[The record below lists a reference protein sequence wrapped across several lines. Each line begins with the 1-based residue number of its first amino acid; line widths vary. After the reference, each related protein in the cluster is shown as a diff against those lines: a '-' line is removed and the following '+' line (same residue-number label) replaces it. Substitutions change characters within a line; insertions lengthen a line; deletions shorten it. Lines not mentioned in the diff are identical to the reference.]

1 MITAHLSWKEL
12 FKLFR
17 GRLKMNTAT
26 RGQIPAVLIIDLE
39 VDPKTDKPFKI
50 GAFRPDSGLFF
61 EKAFR
66 GEKGFH
72 TALCEMAHLTS
83 GLKWLMGH
91 NILGHDL
98 KYLKAVVPEAAWLKV
113 PVIDTLWLSPLAF
126 PQNPYHRLIKNHK
139 IISSEINSPLSDC
152 HACWQLFQDQCTA
165 LGKIKAE
172 KPEEFALWTALSDIP
187 LPYRLSDDIMI
198 PKRDTSPDVKKL
210 IDTIWLMMQDN
221 NDQGRLKV
229 CRTRFLELMKTDIR
243 NPSIYPSLGYAL
255 SWLNVSG
262 GNSVLAPWVRH
273 QFPDTARLIAELRD
287 HDCGSTECRYCQDT
301 LNPEAQ
307 LQRYFKLPTFR
318 DVKGF
323 DGGQR
328 AVVQSGM
335 KGLHTLAVLPTG
347 GGKSLCY
354 QLPALNRYYRNGG
367 LTIVVSPLQSLMKDQ
382 LDGLEKKGATCAA
395 MLNGLV
401 EVVER
406 AQILDKIALGDIGIL
421 FVAPE
426 QFRNTSFINAISQRQ
441 INGWVFD
448 EAHCLSKWG
457 HDFRPDYLYAVKF
470 IAEHSKNNGTV
481 APVSC
486 FTATAKPDVLA
497 DITNHFREEA
507 GIEFRQFIGDNER
520 DNLFYDVLEI
530 SDGLK
535 KQKIN
540 ELLHRELD
548 HQSGGAVVFVGRRKS
563 AETYSAYLKEQGW
576 ACEHF
581 HAGLGNNEKADIQ
594 NQFIGGSLRI
604 IVATNAFGMGVDKPD
619 VRLVIHAEITG
630 SLENY
635 LQEAGRAGRD
645 QAEAKCVLLYDGKD
659 VDTQFSISK
668 MSQIELRDL
677 KSVWKKVGWLNQAAY
692 GKDHCGEIVA
702 TGGEILRD
710 TEEYMS
716 FDSDDRQADTK
727 VKTVLAWLER
737 ADLLERKE
745 NQTRIF
751 PARSGRLNLDE
762 ALAII
767 EKNKFSKRISEIYQT
782 IAEIVF
788 KAPEDAPLSTD
799 DLVQATACSFT
810 ELRGHLKKLEELGIL
825 TNDTHMTV
833 ILRTDNIKPADKRL
847 AQVIACEEKLWQIL
861 KNEIPEADQGIWQ
874 NLSLSAVCH
883 QMHEVGLETNPAEIK
898 LLMQSLADD
907 KAAERTNSS
916 GSFQIRDVGNNLLKV
931 RFKNPKSDSWEN
943 LQNNAELRRNIGLCL
958 LPFLMAKTNGV
969 RQKDVMVE
977 TRMGELVQQLADDL
991 VLSVQIPADRRELL
1005 LRQTLLFMHK
1015 QGIIKLNH
1023 GMTILR
1029 HAMTI
1034 TPNPKA
1040 LSAKRQYLAEDY
1052 KPLSVFYG
1060 EKRFQIH
1067 VMQEYAL
1074 RALKNLTEG
1083 LNLVRD
1089 YFGLEEKNF
1098 KNKWFKG
1105 RLKELDEPASPQT
1118 LREITDGLN
1127 EMQKAVVTDQ
1137 SGSNRLILAGP
1148 GSGKTR
1154 VIVHRVAY
1162 LLRVQHVPASAII
1175 VLTFNR
1181 LAAQEVKRRLFGLVG
1196 PLAAAVTVMTYD
1208 GMAMRLLGVRFDG
1221 NNREYGKSQ
1230 FKEWCRQAAAML
1242 SDDLENDDGNDETRE
1257 RIMAGFRYIL
1267 VDEYQDISEE
1277 HYRLVSALA
1286 GRKRAEEDKLTI
1298 LAVGDDDQNI
1308 YAFNGT
1314 SNEYIHRFQK
1324 DYDVAQ
1330 PDYLTYNY
1338 RSTQHIISAANSVI
1352 NGLTGRLKTLHPIV
1366 INPERQTQ
1374 PNGGVWAA
1382 TDSIRQG
1389 RVRHISLPFGSSSNI
1404 QGQAVITEI
1413 GRLKTLGTVAWNEI
1427 AVLSRHNASLKP
1439 LQAWCEQNGIPYFL
1453 SADKSSKIKLRHTR
1467 EFVRLIDGVEKQTEG
1482 FTSQA
1487 FSELISEQMKK
1498 SGGSWCVWF
1507 RQLQTDFLNE
1517 YPLQD
1522 EKLPE
1527 KSDNLAESRETE
1539 IKALPIEDSGSSENG
1554 SGTVNR
1560 YSSAFLK
1567 SWLYEYVG
1575 DENETRSEGIF
1586 LGTAHAVKGL
1596 EFKHVFILDGG
1607 WQRADEAEQRLYYV
1621 AMTRAIET
1629 LTLLQTTPE
1638 HPWIAKLP
1646 DDIEIVA
1653 QIFTELPDLNTEY
1666 RHLAAYRNT
1675 AVEGETDSKSDLD
1688 IDFIVC
1694 HNNVETVRQRLFAAA
1709 KLKKDDPLEMRR
1721 TEDGRYIF
1729 LSDDIEV
1736 ARTVKL
1742 PPLPAK
1748 TTAYANTFRVRYLDE
1763 VGESFR
1769 QRIPEKIGTK
1779 KLEKWTLV
1787 IPMLVIPPE

>member
-1 MITAHLSWKEL
+1 MIITARFSQKE
-12 FKLFR
+12 LFR
-17 GRLKMNTAT
+17 GRLKMNTAAK
-26 RGQIPAVLIIDLE
+26 GQIPAVLIIDLE

-50 GAFRPDSGLFF
+50 GAFRPDSGLSF
-61 EKAFR
+61 EKTFR

-72 TALCEMAHLTS
+72 TALGEMAHLTS

-98 KYLKAVVPEAAWLKV
+98 KYLKAAVPEAAWLEL
-113 PVIDTLWLSPLAF
+113 PVIDTLRLSPLAF

-139 IISSEINSPLSDC
+139 IISSEINSPLADC
-152 HACWQLFQDQCTA
+152 RACWQLFQDQCMA
-165 LGKIKAE
+165 FGKIKAE

-187 LPYRLSDDIMI
+187 LPYRLSDDITI
-198 PKRDTSPDVKKL
+198 PERATPSDVKKL
-210 IDTIWLMMQDN
+210 IDIIWLMMQDN

-243 NPSIYPSLGYAL
+243 NPAIYPSLGYAL

-273 QFPDTARLIAELRD
+273 QFPDAARLIAELRD

-323 DGGQR
+323 EGGQR

-367 LTIVVSPLQSLMKDQ
+367 LTVVVSPLQSLMKDQ
-382 LDGLEKKGATCAA
+382 LDGLEKKGVTCAA
-395 MLNGLV
+395 MLNGLI

-406 AQILDKIALGDIGIL
+406 AQILDKTALGDIGVL

-481 APVSC
+481 APISC

-520 DNLFYDVLEI
+520 DNLFYDVQEI
-530 SDGLK
+530 SDDLK

-563 AETYSAYLKEQGW
+563 AENYSAYLKEQGW

-594 NQFIGGSLRI
+594 NQFVGGSLRV

-645 QAEAKCVLLYDGKD
+645 QADAKCVLLYDGKD

-677 KSVWKKVGWLNQAAY
+677 KSVWKKVGWLNHAAY

-737 ADLLERKE
+737 AELLERKE

-751 PARSGRLNLDE
+751 PARSGRLNLEE
-762 ALAII
+762 ALVII
-767 EKNKFSKRISEIYQT
+767 EKSEFSQRISEIYRT

-788 KAPEDAPLSTD
+788 NAPEDAPLSTD
-799 DLVQATACSFT
+799 DLVQVTACSFT

-833 ILRTDNIKPADKRL
+833 ILRTDNIKPADKHL
-847 AQVIACEEKLWQIL
+847 AQVINWEEKLWQVL
-861 KNEIPEADQGIWQ
+861 KNEIPEADQGVWQ

-883 QMHEVGLETNPAEIK
+883 QMHEAGLETNPAEIK
-898 LLMQSLADD
+898 LLMQS
-907 KAAERTNSS
+907 
-916 GSFQIRDVGNNLLKV
+916 
-931 RFKNPKSDSWEN
+931 
-943 LQNNAELRRNIGLCL
+943 
-958 LPFLMAKTNGV
+958 

-977 TRMGELVQQLADDL
+977 TRMGELVQQLTDDL

-1005 LRQTLLFMHK
+1005 LRQALLFMHK

-1074 RALKNLTEG
+1074 RALKNLAEG
-1083 LNLVRD
+1083 LSLVRD
-1089 YFGLEEKNF
+1089 YFGLEEKSF

-1105 RLKELDEPASPQT
+1105 RLKELDESASPQT

-1162 LLRVQHVPASAII
+1162 LLRVQHVPASSII

-1181 LAAQEVKRRLFGLVG
+1181 LAAQEVKRRLFCLVG
-1196 PLAAAVTVMTYD
+1196 SLAAAVTVMTYD
-1208 GMAMRLLGVRFDG
+1208 GMAMRLLGVRFEG
-1221 NNREYGKSQ
+1221 NNREYGKGQ
-1230 FKEWCRQAAAML
+1230 FKEWCKKAVAML
-1242 SDDLENDDGNDETRE
+1242 SDDLETDDINDEARE

-1286 GRKRAEEDKLTI
+1286 GRRCAEEDKLTI

-1324 DYDVAQ
+1324 DYNVAQ

-1352 NGLTGRLKTLHPIV
+1352 NGMAGRLKTLHPIV

-1374 PNGGVWAA
+1374 SNGGAWAKK
-1382 TDSIRQG
+1382 DSERQG
-1389 RVRHISLPFGSSSNI
+1389 RVRHISLPLGCSSNI
-1404 QGQAVITEI
+1404 QAQAIITEI
-1413 GRLKTLGTVAWNEI
+1413 GRLKTLGEIAWNDI
-1427 AVLSRHNASLKP
+1427 AVLSRHNAGLKP
-1439 LQAWCEQNGIPYFL
+1439 MQAWCEQNGIPYFL

-1482 FTSQA
+1482 FTSQDFA
-1487 FSELISEQMKK
+1487 ELIGEQVKK

-1517 YPLQD
+1517 YPPQD
-1522 EKLPE
+1522 EELSE
-1527 KSDNLAESRETE
+1527 KSDNLAERCEAK
-1539 IKALPIEDSGSSENG
+1539 IKASPKEDGRSSENG
-1554 SGTVNR
+1554 GDTVNR

-1607 WQRADEAEQRLYYV
+1607 WQGADEAEQRLYYV

-1629 LTLLQTTPE
+1629 LTLLQTTSE
-1638 HPWIAKLP
+1638 HPWAARLP
-1646 DDIEIVA
+1646 DDTERVV
-1653 QIFTELPDLNTEY
+1653 QIFTELPELDTEY
-1666 RHLAAYRNT
+1666 RRLAAYRNT
-1675 AVEGETDSKSDLD
+1675 AAEGETDSKSDLD

-1694 HNNVETVRQRLFAAA
+1694 HNNIATVKQRLSVAA
-1709 KLKKDDPLEMRR
+1709 KLKKNDSLEIRR
-1721 TEDGRYIF
+1721 TEDGRYVF
-1729 LSDDIEV
+1729 LSGGIEV

-1742 PPLPAK
+1742 PPLPK
-1748 TTAYANTFRVRYLDE
+1748 QTTAYADTFRVRYLDE

-1787 IPMLVIPPE
+1787 IPMLVIPSE

>member
-1 MITAHLSWKEL
+1 
-12 FKLFR
+12 
-17 GRLKMNTAT
+17 MNTAT
-26 RGQIPAVLIIDLE
+26 KGQIPAVLIIDLE

-72 TALCEMAHLTS
+72 AALCEMAHLTS

-98 KYLKAVVPEAAWLKV
+98 KYLKAVVPEAAWLKL

-139 IISSEINSPLSDC
+139 IISSEINSPLADC

-165 LGKIKAE
+165 FGKIKAE

-229 CRTRFLELMKTDIR
+229 CRTRFLELMKTDIH
-243 NPSIYPSLGYAL
+243 NPDIYPSLGYAL
-255 SWLNVSG
+255 SWLKVSG

-273 QFPDTARLIAELRD
+273 QFPETARLIAELRD

-367 LTIVVSPLQSLMKDQ
+367 LTIIVSPLQSLMKDQ

-563 AETYSAYLKEQGW
+563 AETYSNYLKEQGW

-594 NQFIGGSLRI
+594 NQFIGGSLRV
-604 IVATNAFGMGVDKPD
+604 IVATNAFGMGVDKSD

-645 QAEAKCVLLYDGKD
+645 QEDAKCVLLYDGKD

-745 NQTRIF
+745 NQTRIL

-847 AQVIACEEKLWQIL
+847 AQVIAWEEKLWQIL

-916 GSFQIRDVGNNLLKV
+916 GSFQIRDVGNNLLKI

-1052 KPLSVFYG
+1052 KPLSIFYG

-1137 SGSNRLILAGP
+1137 SDSNRLILAGP

-1208 GMAMRLLGVRFDG
+1208 GMAMRLLGVRFDS

-1324 DYDVAQ
+1324 DYGVAQ

-1338 RSTQHIISAANSVI
+1338 RSTQYIISAANSVI
-1352 NGLTGRLKTLHPIV
+1352 NGMTGRLKTLHPIV

-1382 TDSIRQG
+1382 TDSERQG
-1389 RVRHISLPFGSSSNI
+1389 RVRHISLPFGSSNI
-1404 QGQAVITEI
+1404 QAQAVITEI
-1413 GRLKTLGTVAWNEI
+1413 GRLKTLSEVAWNEI

-1487 FSELISEQMKK
+1487 FAELISEQVKK

-1527 KSDNLAESRETE
+1527 KSDNLAESREAE
-1539 IKALPIEDSGSSENG
+1539 IQASPIEDNGSSENG

-1560 YSSAFLK
+1560 YSPAFLK
-1567 SWLYEYVG
+1567 SWLYEYIG
-1575 DENETRSEGIF
+1575 DEHETRSEGIF

-1607 WQRADEAEQRLYYV
+1607 WQGVDEAEQRLYYV

-1638 HPWIAKLP
+1638 HPWVAKLP
-1646 DDIEIVA
+1646 DDIENVA
-1653 QIFTELPDLNTEY
+1653 QIFTELPELNTEY
-1666 RHLAAYRNT
+1666 RRLAAYRNT
-1675 AVEGETDSKSDLD
+1675 AAEGETDSKSDLD

-1709 KLKKDDPLEMRR
+1709 KLKKDDPLEMKR

-1742 PPLPAK
+1742 PPLPTK

>member
-1 MITAHLSWKEL
+1 
-12 FKLFR
+12 
-17 GRLKMNTAT
+17 MNTPT
-26 RGQIPAVLIIDLE
+26 KGYIPAVLIIDLE

-72 TALCEMAHLTS
+72 AALVEMAHMTD

-98 KYLKAVVPEAAWLKV
+98 KYLKAVVPEAAWLKL

-139 IISSEINSPLSDC
+139 IISSEINSPLADC

-165 LGKIKAE
+165 FGKIKAE

-198 PKRDTSPDVKKL
+198 PKRDTSPDIKKL

-382 LDGLEKKGATCAA
+382 LDGLEKKGATCAT

-594 NQFIGGSLRI
+594 NQFIGGSLRV

-645 QAEAKCVLLYDGKD
+645 QVEAKCVLLYDSKD

-825 TNDTHMTV
+825 TNDTHMTI

-847 AQVIACEEKLWQIL
+847 AQIIAWEEKLWQIL

-916 GSFQIRDVGNNLLKV
+916 GSFQIRDVGNNLLKI

-943 LQNNAELRRNIGLCL
+943 IQNNAELRRNIGLCL

-991 VLSVQIPADRRELL
+991 VLSVQIQADRRELL

-1052 KPLSVFYG
+1052 KPLSIFYG

-1127 EMQKAVVTDQ
+1127 EMQKVVVTDQ
-1137 SGSNRLILAGP
+1137 NGSNRLILAGP

-1242 SDDLENDDGNDETRE
+1242 SDDLENDDGSDETRE

-1338 RSTQHIISAANSVI
+1338 RSTQYIISAANSVI
-1352 NGLTGRLKTLHPIV
+1352 NGMTGRLKTLHPIV

-1389 RVRHISLPFGSSSNI
+1389 RVRHISLPFGSSNI
-1404 QGQAVITEI
+1404 QAQAVITEI
-1413 GRLKTLGTVAWNEI
+1413 GRLKTLGVVAWNEI
-1427 AVLSRHNASLKP
+1427 AVLSRHNVSLKP

-1487 FSELISEQMKK
+1487 FAELIGEQVKK

-1527 KSDNLAESRETE
+1527 KSDNLAKSREAE
-1539 IKALPIEDSGSSENG
+1539 IQASPIEDNGSSENG
-1554 SGTVNR
+1554 SGSVNR

-1567 SWLYEYVG
+1567 NWLYEYVG
-1575 DENETRSEGIF
+1575 DEDETRSEGIF

-1607 WQRADEAEQRLYYV
+1607 WQGVDEAEQRLYYV

-1629 LTLLQTTPE
+1629 LTLLQTTSE
-1638 HPWIAKLP
+1638 HPWMAKLP
-1646 DDIEIVA
+1646 DDIESVA
-1653 QIFTELPDLNTEY
+1653 QIFTELPELNTEY
-1666 RHLAAYRNT
+1666 RRLAAYRNT
-1675 AVEGETDSKSDLD
+1675 AVEGETDNKSDLD

-1694 HNNVETVRQRLFAAA
+1694 HNNVETVKQRLSAAA

-1729 LSDDIEV
+1729 LSDDVEV

-1742 PPLPAK
+1742 PPLPTK

>member
-1 MITAHLSWKEL
+1 
-12 FKLFR
+12 
-17 GRLKMNTAT
+17 MNTAT
-26 RGQIPAVLIIDLE
+26 KGQIPAVLIIDLE

-139 IISSEINSPLSDC
+139 IISSEINSPLADC

-165 LGKIKAE
+165 FGKIKAE

-243 NPSIYPSLGYAL
+243 NPAIYPSLSYAL

-367 LTIVVSPLQSLMKDQ
+367 LTIIVSPLQSLMKDQ

-594 NQFIGGSLRI
+594 NQFIGGSLRV
-604 IVATNAFGMGVDKPD
+604 IVATNAFGMGVDKSD

-645 QAEAKCVLLYDGKD
+645 QEDAKCVLLYDGKD

-847 AQVIACEEKLWQIL
+847 AQVIAWEEKLWQIL

-916 GSFQIRDVGNNLLKV
+916 GSFQIRDVGNNLLKI

-1052 KPLSVFYG
+1052 KPLSIFYG

-1137 SGSNRLILAGP
+1137 SDSNRLILAGP

-1208 GMAMRLLGVRFDG
+1208 GMAMRLLGVRFDS

-1338 RSTQHIISAANSVI
+1338 RSTQYIISAANSVI
-1352 NGLTGRLKTLHPIV
+1352 NGMTGRLKTLHPIV

-1382 TDSIRQG
+1382 TDSERQG
-1389 RVRHISLPFGSSSNI
+1389 RVRHISLPFGSSNI
-1404 QGQAVITEI
+1404 QAQAVITEI
-1413 GRLKTLGTVAWNEI
+1413 GRLKTLSEVAWNEI

-1487 FSELISEQMKK
+1487 FAELISEQVKK

-1527 KSDNLAESRETE
+1527 KSDNLAESREAE
-1539 IKALPIEDSGSSENG
+1539 IQASPIEDNGSSENG
-1554 SGTVNR
+1554 SGSVNR
-1560 YSSAFLK
+1560 YSPAFLK

-1575 DENETRSEGIF
+1575 DEHETRSEGIF

-1607 WQRADEAEQRLYYV
+1607 WQGVDEAEQRLYYV

-1638 HPWIAKLP
+1638 HPWMAKLP
-1646 DDIEIVA
+1646 DDIENVA
-1653 QIFTELPDLNTEY
+1653 QIFTELPELNTEY
-1666 RHLAAYRNT
+1666 RRLAAYRNT
-1675 AVEGETDSKSDLD
+1675 TVEGETDSKSDLD

-1694 HNNVETVRQRLFAAA
+1694 HNNVETVKQRLIAAA
-1709 KLKKDDPLEMRR
+1709 KLKKDDPLEMKR

-1742 PPLPAK
+1742 PPLPTK
-1748 TTAYANTFRVRYLDE
+1748 TTAYTNTFRVRYLDE

>member
-1 MITAHLSWKEL
+1 
-12 FKLFR
+12 
-17 GRLKMNTAT
+17 
-26 RGQIPAVLIIDLE
+26 
-39 VDPKTDKPFKI
+39 
-50 GAFRPDSGLFF
+50 
-61 EKAFR
+61 
-66 GEKGFH
+66 
-72 TALCEMAHLTS
+72 
-83 GLKWLMGH
+83 
-91 NILGHDL
+91 
-98 KYLKAVVPEAAWLKV
+98 
-113 PVIDTLWLSPLAF
+113 
-126 PQNPYHRLIKNHK
+126 
-139 IISSEINSPLSDC
+139 
-152 HACWQLFQDQCTA
+152 
-165 LGKIKAE
+165 
-172 KPEEFALWTALSDIP
+172 
-187 LPYRLSDDIMI
+187 
-198 PKRDTSPDVKKL
+198 
-210 IDTIWLMMQDN
+210 
-221 NDQGRLKV
+221 
-229 CRTRFLELMKTDIR
+229 
-243 NPSIYPSLGYAL
+243 
-255 SWLNVSG
+255 
-262 GNSVLAPWVRH
+262 
-273 QFPDTARLIAELRD
+273 
-287 HDCGSTECRYCQDT
+287 
-301 LNPEAQ
+301 
-307 LQRYFKLPTFR
+307 
-318 DVKGF
+318 
-323 DGGQR
+323 
-328 AVVQSGM
+328 
-335 KGLHTLAVLPTG
+335 
-347 GGKSLCY
+347 
-354 QLPALNRYYRNGG
+354 
-367 LTIVVSPLQSLMKDQ
+367 
-382 LDGLEKKGATCAA
+382 

-594 NQFIGGSLRI
+594 NQFIGGSLRV

-645 QAEAKCVLLYDGKD
+645 QVEAKCVLLYDGKD

-692 GKDHCGEIVA
+692 GKDHCGEILA

-916 GSFQIRDVGNNLLKV
+916 GSFQIRDVGNNLLKI

-1052 KPLSVFYG
+1052 KPLSIFYG

-1083 LNLVRD
+1083 LSLVRD

-1208 GMAMRLLGVRFDG
+1208 GMAMRLLGVRFDS

-1230 FKEWCRQAAAML
+1230 FKEWCRQAATML

-1352 NGLTGRLKTLHPIV
+1352 NGMRGRLKTLHPIV

-1382 TDSIRQG
+1382 TDSERQG
-1389 RVRHISLPFGSSSNI
+1389 RVRHISLPFGSSNI
-1404 QGQAVITEI
+1404 QAQAVITEI
-1413 GRLKTLGTVAWNEI
+1413 GRLKTLSEVAWNEI

-1487 FSELISEQMKK
+1487 FAELINEQVKK

-1527 KSDNLAESRETE
+1527 KSDNLVESREAE
-1539 IKALPIEDSGSSENG
+1539 IQASPIEDNGSSENG
-1554 SGTVNR
+1554 SGSVNR

-1575 DENETRSEGIF
+1575 DEHETRSEGIF

-1607 WQRADEAEQRLYYV
+1607 WQGVDEAEQRLYYV

-1638 HPWIAKLP
+1638 HPWMAKLP
-1646 DDIEIVA
+1646 DDIENVA
-1653 QIFTELPDLNTEY
+1653 QIFTELPELNTEY
-1666 RHLAAYRNT
+1666 RRLAAYRNT

-1694 HNNVETVRQRLFAAA
+1694 HNNVETVKQRLIAAA
-1709 KLKKDDPLEMRR
+1709 KLKKDDPLEMKR

-1742 PPLPAK
+1742 PPLPTK

>member
-1 MITAHLSWKEL
+1 
-12 FKLFR
+12 
-17 GRLKMNTAT
+17 MNTAT
-26 RGQIPAVLIIDLE
+26 KGQIPAVLIIDLE

-139 IISSEINSPLSDC
+139 IISSEINSPLADC

-165 LGKIKAE
+165 FGKIKAE

-187 LPYRLSDDIMI
+187 LPYRLSEDIMI
-198 PKRDTSPDVKKL
+198 PERDTSPDVKKL

-229 CRTRFLELMKTDIR
+229 CHTRFLELMKTDIR
-243 NPSIYPSLGYAL
+243 NPAIYPSLSYAL

-287 HDCGSTECRYCQDT
+287 HNCGSTECRYCQNT

-470 IAEHSKNNGTV
+470 IAEHSKNNGTM

-497 DITNHFREEA
+497 DITNHFRVEA

-530 SDGLK
+530 SDDLK

-563 AETYSAYLKEQGW
+563 AETYSDYLKEQGW

-594 NQFIGGSLRI
+594 NQFIGV

-825 TNDTHMTV
+825 TNDTHMTI
-833 ILRTDNIKPADKRL
+833 ILRTDNIKPADKHL
-847 AQVIACEEKLWQIL
+847 AQVIAREEKLWQIL
-861 KNEIPEADQGIWQ
+861 KNEIPEVDQGIWQ

-931 RFKNPKSDSWEN
+931 RFKNPQSDSWEN

-958 LPFLMAKTNGV
+958 LPFLMTKTNGV

-1052 KPLSVFYG
+1052 KPLSIFYG

-1374 PNGGVWAA
+1374 PNGGVWAT

-1413 GRLKTLGTVAWNEI
+1413 GRLKTLGAVAWNEI

-1482 FTSQA
+1482 LTSQA
-1487 FSELISEQMKK
+1487 FAELISEQVKK

-1527 KSDNLAESRETE
+1527 KSDNLADSREAE
-1539 IKALPIEDSGSSENG
+1539 IKVSPIKDSGSCKNG

-1560 YSSAFLK
+1560 YSSSFLK

-1575 DENETRSEGIF
+1575 DEHETRSEGVF

-1607 WQRADEAEQRLYYV
+1607 WQGADEAEQRLYYV

-1638 HPWIAKLP
+1638 HPWMAKLP
-1646 DDIEIVA
+1646 DNIERVA

-1666 RHLAAYRNT
+1666 RRLAAYRNT
-1675 AVEGETDSKSDLD
+1675 AAEGKIDSKSDLD

-1694 HNNVETVRQRLFAAA
+1694 HNNVETVKQRLFTAA
-1709 KLKKDDPLEMRR
+1709 KLKKDDPLEMKR

-1742 PPLPAK
+1742 PPLPTK

-1779 KLEKWTLV
+1779 QLEKWTLV

>member
-1 MITAHLSWKEL
+1 MITARLSWKEL

-26 RGQIPAVLIIDLE
+26 KGQIPAVLIIDLE

-72 TALCEMAHLTS
+72 AALVEMAHMTD

-139 IISSEINSPLSDC
+139 IISSEINSPLADC

-165 LGKIKAE
+165 FGKIKAE

-187 LPYRLSDDIMI
+187 LPYRFSDDIMI

-243 NPSIYPSLGYAL
+243 NPAIYPSLSYAL

-470 IAEHSKNNGTV
+470 IAEYSKNNGAV

-497 DITNHFREEA
+497 DITHHFREEI

-520 DNLFYDVLEI
+520 DNLFYDVQEI
-530 SDGLK
+530 SDDLK

-563 AETYSAYLKEQGW
+563 AETYSNYLKEQGW

-594 NQFIGGSLRI
+594 NQFIGGSLRV
-604 IVATNAFGMGVDKPD
+604 IVATNAFGMGVDKSD

-645 QAEAKCVLLYDGKD
+645 QEDAKCVLLYDGKD

-762 ALAII
+762 AQAII

-931 RFKNPKSDSWEN
+931 RFKNPKSNSWEN

-977 TRMGELVQQLADDL
+977 TRMGELVQQLTDDL
-991 VLSVQIPADRRELL
+991 VLSVQIPVDRRELL

-1162 LLRVQHVPASAII
+1162 LLRVQHVPPSAII

-1352 NGLTGRLKTLHPIV
+1352 NGMRGRLKTLHPIV

-1389 RVRHISLPFGSSSNI
+1389 RVRHISLPFGSSNI
-1404 QGQAVITEI
+1404 QAQAVITEI
-1413 GRLKTLGTVAWNEI
+1413 GRLKTLGAVAWNEI

-1482 FTSQA
+1482 LTSQA
-1487 FSELISEQMKK
+1487 FAELISEQVKK

-1527 KSDNLAESRETE
+1527 KPDNLAESREAE
-1539 IKALPIEDSGSSENG
+1539 IQASPIEDNGASENG

-1567 SWLYEYVG
+1567 SWLYEYAG
-1575 DENETRSEGIF
+1575 DEHETRSEGIF

-1607 WQRADEAEQRLYYV
+1607 WQGADEAEQRLYYV

-1638 HPWIAKLP
+1638 HPWMAKLP
-1646 DDIEIVA
+1646 DDIERVA

-1666 RHLAAYRNT
+1666 RRLAAYRNT
-1675 AVEGETDSKSDLD
+1675 AAEGKTDSKSDLD

-1694 HNNVETVRQRLFAAA
+1694 HNNVETVKQRLFTAA
-1709 KLKKDDPLEMRR
+1709 KLKKDDPLEMKR

>member
-1 MITAHLSWKEL
+1 MITARLFWKEL

-26 RGQIPAVLIIDLE
+26 KGQIPAVLIIDLE

-139 IISSEINSPLSDC
+139 IISSEINSPLADC

-165 LGKIKAE
+165 FGKIKAE

-243 NPSIYPSLGYAL
+243 NPAIYPSLSYAL

-367 LTIVVSPLQSLMKDQ
+367 LTIIVSPLQSLMKDQ

-594 NQFIGGSLRI
+594 NQFIGGSLRV

-645 QAEAKCVLLYDGKD
+645 QVEAKCVLLYDGKD

-692 GKDHCGEIVA
+692 GKDHCGEILA

-916 GSFQIRDVGNNLLKV
+916 GSFQIRDVGNNLLKI

-1052 KPLSVFYG
+1052 KPLSIFYG

-1083 LNLVRD
+1083 LSLVRD

-1208 GMAMRLLGVRFDG
+1208 GMAMRLLGVRFDS

-1230 FKEWCRQAAAML
+1230 FKEWCRQAATML

-1352 NGLTGRLKTLHPIV
+1352 NGMRGRLKTLHPIV

-1382 TDSIRQG
+1382 TDSERQG
-1389 RVRHISLPFGSSSNI
+1389 RVRHISLPFGSSNI
-1404 QGQAVITEI
+1404 QAQAVITEI
-1413 GRLKTLGTVAWNEI
+1413 GRLKTLSEVAWNEI

-1487 FSELISEQMKK
+1487 FAELINEQVKK

-1527 KSDNLAESRETE
+1527 KSDNLVESREAE
-1539 IKALPIEDSGSSENG
+1539 IQASPIEDNGSSENG
-1554 SGTVNR
+1554 SGSVNR

-1575 DENETRSEGIF
+1575 DEHETRSEGIF

-1607 WQRADEAEQRLYYV
+1607 WQGVDEAEQRLYYV

-1638 HPWIAKLP
+1638 HPWMAKLP
-1646 DDIEIVA
+1646 DDIENVA
-1653 QIFTELPDLNTEY
+1653 QIFTELPELNTEY
-1666 RHLAAYRNT
+1666 RRLAAYRNT

-1694 HNNVETVRQRLFAAA
+1694 HNNVETVKQRLIAAA
-1709 KLKKDDPLEMRR
+1709 KLKKDDPLEMKR

-1742 PPLPAK
+1742 PPLPTK

>member
-1 MITAHLSWKEL
+1 
-12 FKLFR
+12 
-17 GRLKMNTAT
+17 MNTAT
-26 RGQIPAVLIIDLE
+26 KGQIPAVLIIDLE

-139 IISSEINSPLSDC
+139 IISSEINSPLADC

-165 LGKIKAE
+165 FGKIKAE

-187 LPYRLSDDIMI
+187 LPYRLSEDIMI
-198 PKRDTSPDVKKL
+198 PERDTSPDVKKL

-243 NPSIYPSLGYAL
+243 NPAIYPSLSYAL

-530 SDGLK
+530 SDDLK

-594 NQFIGGSLRI
+594 NQFIGGNLRV

-825 TNDTHMTV
+825 TNDTHMTI

-916 GSFQIRDVGNNLLKV
+916 GNFQIRDVGNNLLKV
-931 RFKNPKSDSWEN
+931 RFKNPQSDSWEN

-958 LPFLMAKTNGV
+958 LPFLMTKTNGV

-1052 KPLSVFYG
+1052 KPLSIFYG

-1374 PNGGVWAA
+1374 PNGGVWAS
-1382 TDSIRQG
+1382 TDSERQG
-1389 RVRHISLPFGSSSNI
+1389 SVRHISLPFGSSNI

-1413 GRLKTLGTVAWNEI
+1413 GRLKTLGAVAWNEI

-1482 FTSQA
+1482 LTSQA
-1487 FSELISEQMKK
+1487 FAELISEQVKK

-1527 KSDNLAESRETE
+1527 KSDNLADSREAE
-1539 IKALPIEDSGSSENG
+1539 IKVSLIEDSGLCENG

-1560 YSSAFLK
+1560 YSSSFLK

-1575 DENETRSEGIF
+1575 DEHETRSEGIF

-1607 WQRADEAEQRLYYV
+1607 WQGADEAEQRLYYV

-1638 HPWIAKLP
+1638 HPWMAKLP
-1646 DDIEIVA
+1646 DDIERVA

-1666 RHLAAYRNT
+1666 RRLAAYRNT
-1675 AVEGETDSKSDLD
+1675 AAEGKTDSKSDLD

-1694 HNNVETVRQRLFAAA
+1694 HNNVETVKQRLFTAA
-1709 KLKKDDPLEMRR
+1709 KLKKDDPLEMKR

-1742 PPLPAK
+1742 PPLPTK

>member
-1 MITAHLSWKEL
+1 
-12 FKLFR
+12 
-17 GRLKMNTAT
+17 MNTAT
-26 RGQIPAVLIIDLE
+26 KGQIPAVLIIDLE

-139 IISSEINSPLSDC
+139 IISSEINSPLADC

-165 LGKIKAE
+165 FGKIKAE

-243 NPSIYPSLGYAL
+243 NPAIYPSLSYAL

-367 LTIVVSPLQSLMKDQ
+367 LTIIVSPLQSLMKDQ

-594 NQFIGGSLRI
+594 NQFIGGSLRV
-604 IVATNAFGMGVDKPD
+604 IVATNAFGMGVDKSD

-645 QAEAKCVLLYDGKD
+645 QEDAKCVLLYDGKD

-847 AQVIACEEKLWQIL
+847 AQVIAWEEKLWQIL

-916 GSFQIRDVGNNLLKV
+916 GSFQIRDVGNNLLKI

-1052 KPLSVFYG
+1052 KPLSIFYG

-1137 SGSNRLILAGP
+1137 SDSNRLILAGP

-1208 GMAMRLLGVRFDG
+1208 GMAMRLLGVRFDS

-1338 RSTQHIISAANSVI
+1338 RSTQYIISAANSVI
-1352 NGLTGRLKTLHPIV
+1352 NGMTGRLKTLHPIV

-1382 TDSIRQG
+1382 TDSERQG
-1389 RVRHISLPFGSSSNI
+1389 RVRHISLPFGSSNI
-1404 QGQAVITEI
+1404 QAQAVITEI
-1413 GRLKTLGTVAWNEI
+1413 GRLKTLSEVAWNEI

-1487 FSELISEQMKK
+1487 FAELISEQVKK
-1498 SGGSWCVWF
+1498 SGDSWCVWF

-1527 KSDNLAESRETE
+1527 KSDNLAESREAE
-1539 IKALPIEDSGSSENG
+1539 IQASPIEDNGSSENG
-1554 SGTVNR
+1554 SGSVNR
-1560 YSSAFLK
+1560 YSPAFLK

-1575 DENETRSEGIF
+1575 DEHETRSEGIF

-1607 WQRADEAEQRLYYV
+1607 WQGVDEAEQRLYYV

-1638 HPWIAKLP
+1638 HPWVAKLP
-1646 DDIEIVA
+1646 DDIENVA
-1653 QIFTELPDLNTEY
+1653 QIFTELPELNTEY
-1666 RHLAAYRNT
+1666 RRLAAYRNT
-1675 AVEGETDSKSDLD
+1675 TVEGETDSKSDLD

-1694 HNNVETVRQRLFAAA
+1694 HNNVETVKQRLFAAA
-1709 KLKKDDPLEMRR
+1709 KLKKDDPLEMKR

-1742 PPLPAK
+1742 PPLPTK
-1748 TTAYANTFRVRYLDE
+1748 TTAYTNTFRVRYLDE

>member
-1 MITAHLSWKEL
+1 
-12 FKLFR
+12 
-17 GRLKMNTAT
+17 MNTAT
-26 RGQIPAVLIIDLE
+26 KGQIPAVLIIDLE

-139 IISSEINSPLSDC
+139 IISSEINSPLADC

-165 LGKIKAE
+165 FGKIKAE

-229 CRTRFLELMKTDIR
+229 CRTRFLELMKTDIH
-243 NPSIYPSLGYAL
+243 NPDIYPSLGYAL
-255 SWLNVSG
+255 SWLKVSG

-273 QFPDTARLIAELRD
+273 QFPETARLIAELRD

-335 KGLHTLAVLPTG
+335 EGLHTLAVLPTG

-406 AQILDKIALGDIGIL
+406 AQILDKTALGDIGIL

-426 QFRNTSFINAISQRQ
+426 QFRNRSFITAISQRQ

-470 IAEHSKNNGTV
+470 IAEYSKNSGTV

-497 DITNHFREEA
+497 DITHHFREEM
-507 GIEFRQFIGDNER
+507 GIEFRQFIGDNAR
-520 DNLFYDVLEI
+520 DNLFYDVQEI
-530 SDGLK
+530 SDDLK

-563 AETYSAYLKEQGW
+563 AETYSNYLKEQGW

-594 NQFIGGSLRI
+594 NQFIGGSLRV
-604 IVATNAFGMGVDKPD
+604 IVATNAFGMGVDKSD

-645 QAEAKCVLLYDGKD
+645 QEDAKCVLLYDGKD

-716 FDSDDRQADTK
+716 FDSDDRQANTK

-847 AQVIACEEKLWQIL
+847 AQVIAWEEKLWQIL

-916 GSFQIRDVGNNLLKV
+916 GSFQIRDVGNNLLKI

-1034 TPNPKA
+1034 IPNPKA

-1052 KPLSVFYG
+1052 KPLSIFYG

-1208 GMAMRLLGVRFDG
+1208 GMAMRLLGVRFDS

-1338 RSTQHIISAANSVI
+1338 RSTQYIISAANSVI
-1352 NGLTGRLKTLHPIV
+1352 NGMTGRLKTLHPIV

-1382 TDSIRQG
+1382 TDSERQG
-1389 RVRHISLPFGSSSNI
+1389 RVRHISLPFGSSNI
-1404 QGQAVITEI
+1404 QAQAVITEI
-1413 GRLKTLGTVAWNEI
+1413 GRLKTLSEVAWNEI

-1487 FSELISEQMKK
+1487 FAELISEQVKK
-1498 SGGSWCVWF
+1498 SGDSWCVWF

-1527 KSDNLAESRETE
+1527 KSDNLAERCEAE
-1539 IKALPIEDSGSSENG
+1539 IQASPTGDNGSSENG

-1560 YSSAFLK
+1560 YSPAFLK

-1575 DENETRSEGIF
+1575 DEHETRSEGIF

-1607 WQRADEAEQRLYYV
+1607 WQGVDEAEQRLYYV

-1638 HPWIAKLP
+1638 HPWVAKLP
-1646 DDIEIVA
+1646 DDIENVA
-1653 QIFTELPDLNTEY
+1653 QIFTELPELNTEY
-1666 RHLAAYRNT
+1666 RRLAAYRNT

-1694 HNNVETVRQRLFAAA
+1694 HNNVETVKQRLFAAA
-1709 KLKKDDPLEMRR
+1709 KLKKDDPLEMKR

-1742 PPLPAK
+1742 PPLPTK
-1748 TTAYANTFRVRYLDE
+1748 TTAYTNTFRVRYLDE

>member
-1 MITAHLSWKEL
+1 MITARLSWKEL
-12 FKLFR
+12 FNLFR

-26 RGQIPAVLIIDLE
+26 KGQIPAVLIIDLE

-72 TALCEMAHLTS
+72 AALVEMAHMTD

-139 IISSEINSPLSDC
+139 IISSEINSPLADC

-165 LGKIKAE
+165 FGKIKAE

-198 PKRDTSPDVKKL
+198 PKRDTSPDIKKL

-382 LDGLEKKGATCAA
+382 LDGLEKKGATCAT

-594 NQFIGGSLRI
+594 NQFIGGSLRV

-645 QAEAKCVLLYDGKD
+645 QVEAKCVLLYDSKD

-847 AQVIACEEKLWQIL
+847 AQIIAWEEKLWQIL

-916 GSFQIRDVGNNLLKV
+916 GSFQIRDIGNNLLKI

-943 LQNNAELRRNIGLCL
+943 IQNNAELRRNIGLCL

-991 VLSVQIPADRRELL
+991 VLSVQIQADRRELL

-1052 KPLSVFYG
+1052 KPLSIFYG

-1162 LLRVQHVPASAII
+1162 LLRVQHVPPSAII

-1242 SDDLENDDGNDETRE
+1242 SDDLENDDGSDETRE

-1338 RSTQHIISAANSVI
+1338 RSTQYIISAANSVI
-1352 NGLTGRLKTLHPIV
+1352 NGMTGRLKTLHPIV

-1382 TDSIRQG
+1382 TDSVRQG
-1389 RVRHISLPFGSSSNI
+1389 RVRHISLPFGSSNI
-1404 QGQAVITEI
+1404 QAQAVITEI
-1413 GRLKTLGTVAWNEI
+1413 GRLKTLGAVAWNEI
-1427 AVLSRHNASLKP
+1427 AVLTRHNVSLKP

-1487 FSELISEQMKK
+1487 FAELISEQVKK

-1527 KSDNLAESRETE
+1527 KSDNLAKSREAE
-1539 IKALPIEDSGSSENG
+1539 IQASPIEDNGSSENG
-1554 SGTVNR
+1554 SGSVNR

-1567 SWLYEYVG
+1567 NWLYEYVG
-1575 DENETRSEGIF
+1575 DEDETRSEGIF

-1607 WQRADEAEQRLYYV
+1607 WQGVDEAEQRLYYV

-1638 HPWIAKLP
+1638 HPWMAKLP
-1646 DDIEIVA
+1646 DDIESVA
-1653 QIFTELPDLNTEY
+1653 QIFTELPELNTEY
-1666 RHLAAYRNT
+1666 RRLAAYRNT
-1675 AVEGETDSKSDLD
+1675 AVEGETDNKSDLD

-1694 HNNVETVRQRLFAAA
+1694 HNNVETVKQRLSAAA
-1709 KLKKDDPLEMRR
+1709 KLKKDDPLEMKR

-1729 LSDDIEV
+1729 LSDDVEV